1 MAKIQIG
8 KTTASPGT
16 PLNDALY
23 LIKAGGDTKF
33 KLRATT
39 PAGSWVDL
47 DAVTGN
53 ELVTALLGKENSI
66 TAGTTSQYWRGD
78 KTWQALDKVAVGLGN
93 VDNTSDVNKPVST
106 AQATINALKANDADV
121 LHKIGNETKTSGILT
136 FAVSPVV
143 PNATTAGQAAAYG
156 QVTAGDGALQTQI
169 DALTSSVNNGMKVAQ
184 PLDCST
190 NPNYP
195 ASTKGDAWRVT
206 APGKIGGASGV
217 NVNVNDTIV
226 CLTTTVAGTHAA
238 VGANFYI
245 QEGNQDAATET
256 VSGWIRKA
264 TQAEAEAGTSDVGAM
279 TPLRT
284 AQQGALR
291 YARFD
296 ASQALTEPQ
305 KLQARTNIGAASSTA
320 VAGTTG
326 NFAAFTSANAVGDS
340 LLSWT
345 GITVRANGVFNSN
358 TPPSAVSPTG
368 LAMGNA
374 GNFRWAVG
382 KIGLES
388 GVDNNGSDLSFM
400 RYNDAGT
407 SLGSALLISRATGN
421 ATFSGRVSGAE
432 PVNNTDFVTKLY
444 ADTIANSVNW
454 FATDW

>member
-8 KTTASPGT
+8 KTSATPVT
-16 PLNDALY
+16 PLNDAMY
-23 LIKAGGDTKF
+23 LIKPSGDAKF
-33 KLRATT
+33 KLKATT
-39 PAGSWVDL
+39 PAGVLVDL
-47 DAVTGN
+47 DAVTAN
-53 ELVTALLGKENSI
+53 ELTTALLDKENKILPGVS
-66 TAGTTSQYWRGD
+66 GQYWAWD
-78 KTWQALDKVAVGLGN
+78 KTWKTLDKSAVGLNN
-93 VDNTSDVNKPVST
+93 VDNTPDLSKPIST
-106 AQATINALKANDADV
+106 AQAAINTAKANDADV
-121 LHKIGNETKTSGILT
+121 LHKTGNETKTTGVLT
-136 FAVSPVV
+136 FAASPVV
-143 PNATTAGQAAAYG
+143 PNATTGTQAAAYG
-156 QVTAGDGALQTQI
+156 QVTAGDSALQTQI
-169 DALTSSVNNGMKVAQ
+169 DALTSSVNNGMKVAL

-206 APGKIGGASGV
+206 VVGKIGGASGL

-226 CLTTTVAGTHAA
+226 CLTTSVAGTQAA
-238 VGANFYI
+238 VGTNFYI

-264 TQAEAEAGTSDVGAM
+264 TQAEAETGTSDVGAM

-284 AQQGALR
+284 SQQGALR

-296 ASQALTEPQ
+296 VSQALTEPQ

-326 NFAAFTSANAVGDS
+326 NFAAFTSASSVGDS
-340 LLSWT
+340 LLSWA

-358 TPPSAVSPTG
+358 TAPSAVSPTG

-400 RYNDAGT
+400 RYNDAGA
-407 SLGSALLISRATGN
+407 SIGSALLISRATGN
-421 ATFSGRVSGAE
+421 AIFSGTVSGAT
-432 PVNNTDFVTKLY
+432 PTAAGHFVTKAY
-444 ADTIANSVNW
+444 ADAIAGDINW
-454 FATDW
+454 FATEW